1 MLPLPVL
8 QTKILKELIKKL
20 VAKLLQKIAIL
31 LCSCF
36 ALIVRLIQYFYT
48 ALAICCCN
56 GILLVCTRAREEK
69 FVARLKIDTE
79 RKESKRLKASVAD
92 LLFIQKSK
100 KAFIKA
106 IFRFTFKQ
114 DLLRFSFLKRQLQKN
129 VTRCVA
135 RQCCLK
141 AHLFLAFRYIND
153 LIGQNTQNTLGRFLR
168 KDRD

>member
-8 QTKILKELIKKL
+8 QTKILKELIKKS

-31 LCSCF
+31 LYSCF
-36 ALIVRLIQYFYT
+36 TLIVRVIQYFYT
-48 ALAICCCN
+48 ALAICCCTVFY
-56 GILLVCTRAREEK
+56 LCAPAREEK